1 MAVQSPQLTHC
12 EMEYTA
18 DNQPSAE
25 VWEAMPNLDALN
37 HKINGE
43 QGVAA
48 MQFAD
53 MASFVRC

>member
-1 MAVQSPQLTHC
+1 
-12 EMEYTA
+12 MEYTA